1 MRILLLSPEA
11 PPRGVLRALVTLGIE
26 PVVARPTG
34 EPETDGIT
42 QYVRVAAR
50 GDATKPMDLRWSR
63 KALRVAMRDVG
74 PSLVHIVGDPW
85 TPTAEAGAAA
95 ARDLKV
101 PYVLVGTSSVGGP
114 TSITARWQAKRIR
127 DGAVALAGITRPA
140 LDHLANG
147 STTLPVGVLPHG
159 GLTIPPQLTSRAD
172 RAPLVF
178 GAVGRLVRE
187 RGLDLLLDALGRTL
201 GDWRLRVVGTG
212 PAQEAL
218 EAQAQQLGLSARLE
232 WIGALG
238 RDDIVTYWPTIDVLV
253 APSRVSPQWVEP
265 TGTLVL
271 EAMGHGVAALVSRS
285 GALPDVVG
293 ESGLIVDTDD
303 GEALSR
309 ALQGLVEHP
318 ERVLSL
324 GAAGRE
330 RVLERYGDVA
340 VAERM
345 ATLWRRA
352 LATA

>member
-1 MRILLLSPEA
+1 
-11 PPRGVLRALVTLGIE
+11 
-26 PVVARPTG
+26 
-34 EPETDGIT
+34 
-42 QYVRVAAR
+42 
-50 GDATKPMDLRWSR
+50 
-63 KALRVAMRDVG
+63 MRDVG

-95 ARDLKV
+95 ARDQNI

-127 DGAVALAGITRPA
+127 DGAIALAGITRPA

-147 STTLPVGVLPHG
+147 STTLAIGVLPHG
-159 GLTIPPQLTSRAD
+159 GLTIPAVFPGRPEPS
-172 RAPLVF
+172 PVVF

-187 RGLDLLLDALGRTL
+187 RGLDLLLDSLGRTY

-218 EAQAQQLGLSARLE
+218 EAQAQQLGLSARVE
-232 WIGALG
+232 WIGGLG
-238 RDDIVTYWPTIDVLV
+238 RDDITVYWSTIDVLV

-303 GEALSR
+303 GEALAR
-309 ALQGLVEHP
+309 ALQGLLENP
-318 ERVLSL
+318 QRVRSL

-330 RVLERYGDVA
+330 RVLERYGDIA

-352 LATA
+352 LAPA